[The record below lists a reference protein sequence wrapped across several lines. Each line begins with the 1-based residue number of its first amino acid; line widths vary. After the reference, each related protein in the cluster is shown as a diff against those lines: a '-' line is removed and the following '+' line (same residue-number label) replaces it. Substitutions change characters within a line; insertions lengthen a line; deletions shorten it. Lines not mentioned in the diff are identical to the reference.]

1 MSSSGDAVV
10 AADVAAVLYSTVECD
25 VDDVKLCSFDPLSAF
40 ETALT
45 SESTLFAFV
54 AVSLASDVAGGGGAV
69 VLLYLASRPY
79 LSFPLPYSS
88 FHSF

>member
-1 MSSSGDAVV
+1 MSSSGDAVVV
-10 AADVAAVLYSTVECD
+10 AADVAAVLYSVVECD
-25 VDDVKLCSFDPLSAF
+25 VDDAELCSFDPLSAF

-54 AVSLASDVAGGGGAV
+54 AVSLALDVAGGAV
-69 VLLYLASRPY
+69 VLLYLASPPY